1 MKRITPFLWFDGQA
15 EQAANF
21 YVSLFPDSRITATTR
36 YGDAGPGP
44 KGQVMTIAFEIGGQ
58 PFTALNGGPQFKFN
72 ESISFVVQCENQAEI
87 DKYWSKL
94 IEGGGKPSQ
103 CGWLKDRWGLSWQI
117 VPEVLPK
124 LLQDKDA
131 EKAQRV
137 MHAML
142 QMTKIEIAGLEGA
155 YAQR

>member
-1 MKRITPFLWFDGQA
+1 MTKITPFLWFDGQA

-72 ESISFVVQCENQAEI
+72 ESVSFVIQCENQAEI

>member
-1 MKRITPFLWFDGQA
+1 MKKITPFLWFDGQA

-21 YVSLFPDSRITATTR
+21 YVSLFPNSRITATTR

-44 KGQVMTIAFEIGGQ
+44 KGQVMTIGFEIGGL
-58 PFTALNGGPQFKFN
+58 PFTALNGGPQHKFN
-72 ESISFVVQCENQAEI
+72 EAVSFVVHCETQAEI
-87 DKYWSKL
+87 DTYWTKL
-94 IEGGGKPSQ
+94 LEGGGRPDA

-117 VPEVLPK
+117 IPEALPR

-131 EKAQRV
+131 AKAQRV
-137 MHAML
+137 MQAML

>member
-72 ESISFVVQCENQAEI
+72 ESVSFVIQCENQAEI